1 MTMTALQW
9 GFELALAL
17 LLAATLWYAV
27 RLERRLGV
35 LRRDNAALEALVAGF
50 NEATTRAEA
59 STARL
64 RAAAE
69 GAGKQVAE
77 QVEGAGRLRDD
88 LLFLLERGEQLAD
101 RLDSVVREARGIAND
116 RAPAQRPSLSLQSLA
131 GQGLANPAQAP
142 MQAPAEAEP
151 PRVRSQAERDLLQA
165 LRAAR

>member
-1 MTMTALQW
+1 MMITALEW
-9 GFELALAL
+9 GFEVALAV
-17 LLAATLWYAV
+17 LLAATLWYAI

-35 LRRDNAALEALVAGF
+35 LRRDNDALEALVAGF

-69 GAGKQVAE
+69 GAGRQVAE

-101 RLDSVVREARGIAND
+101 RLDTVVREARGVATD
-116 RAPAQRPSLSLQSLA
+116 RAAPPRASLSA
-131 GQGLANPAQAP
+131 MPPPTA
-142 MQAPAEAEP
+142 AEP
-151 PRVRSQAERDLLQA
+151 EAPRVRSQAERDLLQA

>member
-1 MTMTALQW
+1 MTMTALAW
-9 GFELALAL
+9 GLEAALAV

-50 NEATTRAEA
+50 NDATARAEA
-59 STARL
+59 STTRL

-69 GAGKQVAE
+69 GAGRQVAE
-77 QVEGAGRLRDD
+77 QVEAAGRLRDD

-101 RLDSVVREARGIAND
+101 RLDTVVREARGTLAE
-116 RAPAQRPSLSLQSLA
+116 RSAPRPAPVPA
-131 GQGLANPAQAP
+131 G
-142 MQAPAEAEP
+142 EAEQ

>member
-1 MTMTALQW
+1 MMITALEW
-9 GFELALAL
+9 GFEVALAM
-17 LLAATLWYAV
+17 LLAATLWYAI

-35 LRRDNAALEALVAGF
+35 LRRDNDALEALVAGF

-64 RAAAE
+64 RATAE
-69 GAGKQVAE
+69 GAGRQVAE

-101 RLDSVVREARGIAND
+101 RLDTVVREARGMAAD
-116 RAPAQRPSLSLQSLA
+116 RATPPRAALSA
-131 GQGLANPAQAP
+131 MPP
-142 MQAPAEAEP
+142 PAEPEA

>member
-1 MTMTALQW
+1 MTMTALAW
-9 GFELALAL
+9 GLEAALAV

-50 NEATTRAEA
+50 NDATARADA
-59 STARL
+59 STTRL

-69 GAGKQVAE
+69 GAGRQVAE
-77 QVEGAGRLRDD
+77 QVEAAGRLRDD

-101 RLDSVVREARGIAND
+101 RLDAAVREARGTVAE
-116 RAPAQRPSLSLQSLA
+116 RSAPRPPPAPAGEIEQ
-131 GQGLANPAQAP
+131 
-142 MQAPAEAEP
+142 

>member
-9 GFELALAL
+9 GFEVGLAV
-17 LLAATLWYAV
+17 LLAATLWYAI

-59 STARL
+59 STSRL
-64 RAAAE
+64 RSAAE
-69 GAGKQVAE
+69 GAGRQISE

-101 RLDSVVREARGIAND
+101 RLDTVVREARGMVGG
-116 RAPAQRPSLSLQSLA
+116 APAARSTLPPMPTPPSVE
-131 GQGLANPAQAP
+131 P
-142 MQAPAEAEP
+142 EA

>member
-1 MTMTALQW
+1 MTITALAW
-9 GFELALAL
+9 GFEVALAM
-17 LLAATLWYAV
+17 LLAATLWYAI

-50 NEATTRAEA
+50 NEATSRAEA

-101 RLDSVVREARGIAND
+101 RLDTVVREARGLVAD
-116 RAPAQRPSLSLQSLA
+116 RAGPQRS
-131 GQGLANPAQAP
+131 GLAAVSTPPA
-142 MQAPAEAEP
+142 AEP
-151 PRVRSQAERDLLQA
+151 EAPRVRSQAERDLLQA

>member
-1 MTMTALQW
+1 MMITALEW
-9 GFELALAL
+9 GFEVALAM
-17 LLAATLWYAV
+17 LLAATLWYAI

-35 LRRDNAALEALVAGF
+35 LRRDNDALEALVAGF

-64 RAAAE
+64 RATAE
-69 GAGKQVAE
+69 GAGRQVAE

-101 RLDSVVREARGIAND
+101 RLDTVVREARGMAAD
-116 RAPAQRPSLSLQSLA
+116 RTPPPRVGLSA
-131 GQGLANPAQAP
+131 MPP
-142 MQAPAEAEP
+142 PAEPEA

>member
-1 MTMTALQW
+1 MMMTTLAW
-9 GFELALAL
+9 GFEVALAM
-17 LLAATLWYAV
+17 LLAATLWYAI

-50 NEATTRAEA
+50 NEATSRAEA

-64 RAAAE
+64 RATAE

-101 RLDSVVREARGIAND
+101 RLDTAVREARGLVAD
-116 RAPAQRPSLSLQSLA
+116 RAAPQRP
-131 GQGLANPAQAP
+131 GLGAMPTPPA
-142 MQAPAEAEP
+142 AEP
-151 PRVRSQAERDLLQA
+151 EAPRVRSQAERDLLQA

>member
-1 MTMTALQW
+1 MMQALQW
-9 GFELALAL
+9 GFEVALAL
-17 LLAATLWYAV
+17 LLVATLWYAI

-50 NEATTRAEA
+50 NEATAKADA

-69 GAGKQVAE
+69 GAGRQVGE
-77 QVEGAGRLRDD
+77 QVEGAARLRDD

-101 RLDSVVREARGIAND
+101 RLDGAVREARGSVAE
-116 RAPAQRPSLSLQSLA
+116 QRPQLRSVLPPMA
-131 GQGLANPAQAP
+131 TPPQADP
-142 MQAPAEAEP
+142 EA

>member
-9 GFELALAL
+9 GFEVGLAL
-17 LLAATLWYAV
+17 LLAATLWYAI

-50 NEATTRAEA
+50 NDATTRAEA

-69 GAGKQVAE
+69 GAGRQISD

-101 RLDSVVREARGIAND
+101 RLDTVVREARGMVSD
-116 RAPAQRPSLSLQSLA
+116 RAPARAAMPQMP
-131 GQGLANPAQAP
+131 NP
-142 MQAPAEAEP
+142 PAAEP
-151 PRVRSQAERDLLQA
+151 EAPRVRSQAERDLLQA

>member
-1 MTMTALQW
+1 MTMAALQW
-9 GFELALAL
+9 GFELALVA

-50 NEATTRAEA
+50 NEATARAEA

-69 GAGKQVAE
+69 GAGRQVTE
-77 QVEGAGRLRDD
+77 QVEGAARLRDD

-101 RLDSVVREARGIAND
+101 RLDGAVREARGAVSERGMPQRAN
-116 RAPAQRPSLSLQSLA
+116 L
-131 GQGLANPAQAP
+131 AP
-142 MQAPAEAEP
+142 MPTPPLAEADA

>member
-1 MTMTALQW
+1 MTIAALEW
-9 GFELALAL
+9 GFELALVV
-17 LLAATLWYAV
+17 LLAATLWYAI

-64 RAAAE
+64 RATAE

-77 QVEGAGRLRDD
+77 QGEGAGRRRDD

-101 RLDSVVREARGIAND
+101 RLDIVVREARGVASD
-116 RAPAQRPSLSLQSLA
+116 RAPAQRA
-131 GQGLANPAQAP
+131 GLAAMPAP
-142 MQAPAEAEP
+142 PAAEP
-151 PRVRSQAERDLLQA
+151 EARVRSQAERDLLQA